1 MKNRDHQPRSRRRT
15 VGPCLALAI
24 LVLPG
29 QGPIFRAEALAQL
42 PEIREGQRVP
52 PEVREIY
59 RRGLEFLSRQQT
71 PDGNWETSHRG
82 VGVTALALLCFL
94 GSGEDPQF
102 GPYAD
107 SVRMALRS
115 IVRQQDPQ
123 TGYFGGSMYHHAFA
137 MLALAE
143 AYGCVDDEWLW
154 EGEATP
160 AARLADSLELA
171 VRGAVTSQRSN
182 PSGAWRYSPGGSD
195 ADTSVAGGVLMGL
208 LAARNAG
215 LDVPQESID
224 RAIAY
229 FVRMTAN
236 SGQVAYSGGIGGFDE
251 SLARIAIATLVYAV
265 ARRSDLPQYEATLGY
280 LQKKVRSG
288 EPAQAGSQ
296 YQNYYQAQAL
306 FQGDYEA
313 WQLWNDSLIRELSS
327 SQQPDGSF
335 RGSQDAYVCTT
346 LSLLS
351 LAVNF
356 RFLPIYER

>member
-1 MKNRDHQPRSRRRT
+1 MIDRNRPPRSRRRT
-15 VGPCLALAI
+15 LAPGVTLAL
-24 LVLPG
+24 LVLSA
-29 QGPIFRAEALAQL
+29 QGVIFRAEAWAQL

-52 PEVREIY
+52 PEVREMY
-59 RRGLEFLSRQQT
+59 RRGLEFLVREQT

-82 VGVTALALLCFL
+82 VGVTALAVLCFL

-102 GPYAD
+102 GPYAE

-137 MLALAE
+137 TLALAE
-143 AYGCVDDEWLW
+143 AYGFVDDDWLW

-160 AARLADSLELA
+160 VARLADSLELA

-182 PSGAWRYSPGGSD
+182 PAGAWRYSPGGSD

-229 FVRMTAN
+229 FTRMTAN

-288 EPAQAGSQ
+288 EPAQAGAQ

-313 WQLWNDSLIRELSS
+313 WQVWNDSLIRELAS